1 MSRRCPRRLLL
12 KKKKYA
18 ALVVNEDPR
27 TGQVSLHKETKGLD
41 MVRRDWCPLS
51 KRTGARVLDFLLS
64 GDQADVVVANVHKV
78 LEDVGKE
85 AREGRVTVAD
95 YVVTRGLN
103 KPVEKYPDSKAQPH
117 LRVAKAMLKEGRAVN
132 VGDHIPYVICAYR
145 CPIRVDG
152 VRALLDSTSP
162 APPLSV
168 TSMAYELC
176 QTLRS
181 RRRRRDAR
189 TTTRDAHAID
199 ATRHDT

>member
-1 MSRRCPRRLLL
+1 MSFPHRLLL

-85 AREGRVTVAD
+85 AREGRVSVAD

-132 VGDHIPYVICAYR
+132 VGDHIPYVICTVPASDTS
-145 CPIRVDG
+145 RVDG
-152 VRALLDSTSP
+152 V
-162 APPLSV
+162 
-168 TSMAYELC
+168 
-176 QTLRS
+176 
-181 RRRRRDAR
+181 
-189 TTTRDAHAID
+189 
-199 ATRHDT
+199 